1 MAQSNH
7 HRPGRPATDAKR
19 SEPPRR
25 PETQACP

>member
-19 SEPPRR
+19 FQPLRCV
-25 PETQACP
+25 ETQARR